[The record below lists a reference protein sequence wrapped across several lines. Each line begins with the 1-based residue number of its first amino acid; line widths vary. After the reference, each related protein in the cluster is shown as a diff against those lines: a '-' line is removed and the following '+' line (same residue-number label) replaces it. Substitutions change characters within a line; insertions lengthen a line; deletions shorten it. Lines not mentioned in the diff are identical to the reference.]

1 MSADKYAAYM
11 RNDLS
16 HINFVSD
23 NSAYSD
29 PIVRPVGFGSATT
42 NHVAVQRTSEHR
54 AAFLNATS
62 HTASEDK
69 SETASLTSR

>member
-29 PIVRPVGFGSATT
+29 PIVRGFGSATT